1 MICDRT
7 KEENKICPLWL
18 SIGLLAIA
26 GCALPRL
33 DSPPTPAPRRVATL
47 NIVRTPRP
55 SVTLAW
61 SNPPNIALAG
71 NQLWQGG
78 SSRTYTN
85 FMPLPISES
94 VSLTN
99 VPPGVYYFAVTDT
112 DTNGLASD
120 YSNEV
125 IWTNRAAPLVTN
137 FLLSVQIQQS
147 GDFTNWTTFT
157 NLGQFQATN
166 TGAPVYWR
174 ALMNI
179 QPQ

>member
-61 SNPPNIALAG
+61 TNPPLE
-71 NQLWQGG
+71 LWANGIYTGG
-78 SSRTYTN
+78 YPRVYTN
-85 FMPLPISES
+85 SFYFHPAEQI
-94 VSLTN
+94 SLTN
-99 VPPGVYYFAVTDT
+99 LAPGIYYFAVTAF
-112 DTNGLASD
+112 DTNGLESPF
-120 YSNEV
+120 SNEV